1 MLPNIKATYVHV
13 CGGAPPPPK
22 PPLLGRSTR
31 TNCSHTI
38 LLAGGI
44 NACLPMAGAQAVSPS
59 RGALPQSRGFWGRG
73 RSPSQFDYIK
83 ILFMYF
89 NIINIM
95 FKFAALLKYV
105 LEGLAVALAA
115 FYIPQRKVDVKE
127 IVLIALTAAAVFSI
141 LDQFSP
147 LTGISA
153 RQGAGFGIGLN
164 QVGWGHNDYGHYGGA
179 DPHLSCTCEIDADY
193 LRSQL
198 GSKTD
203 VDAASS
209 TNVTT
214 TNITTTTSTTEM
226 SPSESESPSP
236 SPSESSPSPADNL
249 ERINTVNNLGRT
261 TSFYQGS
268 VVEAFDGFGQTW

>member
-1 MLPNIKATYVHV
+1 
-13 CGGAPPPPK
+13 
-22 PPLLGRSTR
+22 
-31 TNCSHTI
+31 
-38 LLAGGI
+38 
-44 NACLPMAGAQAVSPS
+44 
-59 RGALPQSRGFWGRG
+59 
-73 RSPSQFDYIK
+73 
-83 ILFMYF
+83 
-89 NIINIM
+89 M

-164 QVGWGHNDYGHYGGA
+164 QVGWGYDHAHYGGA

-198 GSKTD
+198 GSKTEVD
-203 VDAASS
+203 ASDAASS

-214 TNITTTTSTTEM
+214 TNVTTTTSTTEM
-226 SPSESESPSP
+226 APSESSPPPSP